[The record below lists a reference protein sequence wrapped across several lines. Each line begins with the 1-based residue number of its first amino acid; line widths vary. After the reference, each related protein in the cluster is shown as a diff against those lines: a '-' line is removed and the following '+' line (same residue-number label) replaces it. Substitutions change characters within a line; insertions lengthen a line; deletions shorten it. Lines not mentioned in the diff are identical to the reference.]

1 MGPRSLSAWAFARH
15 PLGMKSYPLA
25 ALLMTALA
33 AAASA
38 IPLNPEALRRERV
51 ETLARV
57 EAVGQLIPNTPG
69 DARAAAF
76 RARLEAVRDGALRL
90 DIGSEQLAGRK
101 AELQALESELIA
113 LLFSTRPRAA
123 EMGFTSFAE
132 AQRYD
137 LSLRAAAARPATEE
151 AVGRLEA
158 FNARLRL
165 VQSDPGRFFDGL
177 GLRRASMVPAAA
189 PAWGGLAA
197 AGPAPMAASAFRP
210 AQSLRVND
218 VPAPGADDRGEGLDA
233 LRARLLQR
241 GISAQIIDTAIAEG
255 RRQGVDPVIVLSVIE
270 QESSWNRMAHNR
282 GSGCRGLMQLA
293 PATAE
298 DMGVR
303 GATQDPSLLYNVNT
317 NIRAGVRYINW
328 IANSFFRMNLDLS
341 DVSRVPREKLNQ
353 VLASYNWGI
362 GNVQRI
368 VRRHGAAALERLAP
382 AETRDYISEIPGR
395 ISAWVRS
402 FF

>member
-1 MGPRSLSAWAFARH
+1 
-15 PLGMKSYPLA
+15 MKAYPLA
-25 ALLMTALA
+25 VLLTTLLAGA
-33 AAASA
+33 AAA

-57 EAVGQLIPNTPG
+57 EAVGQIIPNTPG
-69 DARAAAF
+69 DPRAAAF
-76 RARLEAVRDGALRL
+76 RARLEAVRDGAMRL
-90 DIGSEQLAGRK
+90 DAGSEQLAQRK

-123 EMGFTSFAE
+123 EMGFTSFAD

-137 LSLRAAAARPATEE
+137 LNLRAAALRPATEQ

-158 FNARLRL
+158 FNARLNL
-165 VQSDPGRFFDGL
+165 VRSDPARFFDGL
-177 GLRRASMVPAAA
+177 GLRPASFIPSAA
-189 PAWGGLAA
+189 PAWSPSAA
-197 AGPAPMAASAFRP
+197 PAGPTSAAAFRP
-210 AQSLRVND
+210 AQSLRVNA
-218 VPAPGADDRGEGLDA
+218 VPAPASSPAPQQSGPEGLAA
-233 LRARLLQR
+233 LRSRLMQR
-241 GISAQIIDTAIAEG
+241 GVSAQIIDTAIAEG
-255 RRQGVDPVIVLSVIE
+255 RRQGVDPIIVLSVIE
-270 QESSWNRMAHNR
+270 QESTWNRMAHNK

-303 GATQDPSLLYNVNT
+303 GAVANPSLLHDVST
-317 NIRAGVRYINW
+317 NIRAGVRYIDW
-328 IANSFFRMNLDLS
+328 IANRFFRMNIDLS

-353 VLASYNWGI
+353 ILASYNWGI
-362 GNVQRI
+362 GNVQRV
-368 VRRHGAAALERLAP
+368 VRRYGAAALERVAP

-395 ISAWVRS
+395 ISNWVRS